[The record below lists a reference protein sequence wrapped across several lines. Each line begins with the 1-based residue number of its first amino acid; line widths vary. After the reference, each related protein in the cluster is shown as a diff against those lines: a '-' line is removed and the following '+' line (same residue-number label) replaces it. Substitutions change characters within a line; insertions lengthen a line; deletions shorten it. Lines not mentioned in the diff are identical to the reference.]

1 MIQKETHKPRK
12 NSEKN
17 PKMKDNSN
25 KLKNCSACCKPE
37 LRRKRKDAMKTY
49 IDSTLK
55 NIKFTSNIIYTI

>member
-1 MIQKETHKPRK
+1 
-12 NSEKN
+12 
-17 PKMKDNSN
+17 MKDNSN

-55 NIKFTSNIIYTI
+55 NIKFTSNITYTI